1 MLYVFGALFLY
12 LLKVC
17 LTEMLGFNKIIV
29 GKIYF
34 SLRWTIKTL
43 LFEVYEITYKWL
55 KTD

>member
-34 SLRWTIKTL
+34 SL
-43 LFEVYEITYKWL
+43 
-55 KTD
+55 